1 MAKTTVE
8 RQNLIESVRTLP
20 EDVLIE
26 LTNFVEYLRY
36 KAVHPQ
42 KPKPPQQNFL
52 LTVAGIGQSGQS
64 DISDSDEAILRNE
77 VHPIEGWP
85 NQSQFYI
92 L

>member
-26 LTNFVEYLRY
+26 LTNFVDYLRY
-36 KAVHPQ
+36 KAVQ
-42 KPKPPQQNFL
+42 PKPPEPSQQNFL

-64 DISDSDEAILRNE
+64 NTSDFDEAILRNE
-77 VHPIEGWP
+77 MDPIEGWP
-85 NQSQFYI
+85 STSQNQQ
-92 L
+92 

>member
-26 LTNFVEYLRY
+26 LTNFVEYLCY
-36 KAVHPQ
+36 KAVQPQ
-42 KPKPPQQNFL
+42 NPAPPQQNFL

-85 NQSQFYI
+85 NQSQNQQ
-92 L
+92 